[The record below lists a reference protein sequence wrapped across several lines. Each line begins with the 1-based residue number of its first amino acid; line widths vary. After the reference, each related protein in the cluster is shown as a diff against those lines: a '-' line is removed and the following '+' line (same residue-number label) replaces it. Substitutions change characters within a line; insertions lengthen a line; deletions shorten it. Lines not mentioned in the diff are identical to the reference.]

1 MTLPWC
7 RRRQSSC
14 GFHGDVLAP
23 KKTRLNLDPAL
34 PKGVEM
40 VGDTGGGGAASS
52 NDGLAHR

>member
-1 MTLPWC
+1 MGFTEM
-7 RRRQSSC
+7 SS
-14 GFHGDVLAP
+14 HL

-40 VGDTGGGGAASS
+40 VGDTGGGGVASS